1 MAHLKTADKTP
12 DQEGLQP
19 RAFGSPIR
27 SKFIEKIEEATPCFA
42 DVDEKPQRKYSI
54 EVSAFK
60 IDNEVT
66 LGEQTTPKNHS

>member
-1 MAHLKTADKTP
+1 M
-12 DQEGLQP
+12 GNP

-27 SKFIEKIEEATPCFA
+27 SKFIDKLEEATPCFG
-42 DVDEKPQRKYSI
+42 DVEEKPQRKYSI

-66 LGEQTTPKNHS
+66 LGEQNTPKNQA